1 VSSPMEEARRGFA
14 AVFGGGPSGVWAAP
28 GRVNVIG
35 EHTDYNDGF
44 VLPMAIDRAC
54 YASASPRADRVLR
67 VHAAQ
72 LGATVEVSLDD
83 LFDEDSDTVAADGTV
98 KARPAVDG
106 WAAYPVGVAWVLATA
121 GYEVSGADLYL
132 TSTVPV
138 GSGLSS
144 SAALECATALALAG
158 VSGFELSKAELAKLA
173 QRAEND
179 YVGVPCGPL
188 DQMSSAFGEDGSVLF
203 IDTRTHEVRP
213 RPFDLAADDAILV
226 VVDTRVS
233 HAHGENGY
241 ADRRAACEA
250 AAAYLGVPAL
260 RDIPLAEL
268 DTAFTKVADGLGDAT
283 ARRLRHVVTEDAR
296 VEEFVALLDGLP
308 LADLGRLMTASHES
322 LRDDFEVSAPELDT
336 AVAAA
341 LAAGAY
347 GARMTGGGFG
357 GSAIALVDVAKLDAV
372 QDAIRAAFAEH
383 GFIEPAFFPAVAS
396 AGARRVDVPDADNAD
411 TGTAHSDPA
420 QARDGSAV

>member
-1 VSSPMEEARRGFA
+1 MEEARRGFA
-14 AVFGGGPSGVWAAP
+14 AVFGGEPSGVWAAP

-72 LGATVEVSLDD
+72 LGATVEVSLDG
-83 LFDEDSDTVAADGTV
+83 LAPGAAGAAGD
-98 KARPAVDG
+98 
-106 WAAYPVGVAWVLATA
+106 WAAYPVGVAWVLAEA
-121 GYEVSGADLYL
+121 GYPVSGADVYL

-138 GSGLSS
+138 GAGLSS
-144 SAALECATALALAG
+144 SAALECASALALAG
-158 VSGFELSKAELAKLA
+158 VSGFELSKPDLAKLA

-188 DQMSSAFGEDGSVLF
+188 DQMSSVFGEDGSVLF
-203 IDTRTHEVRP
+203 IDTRSGEVRP
-213 RPFDLAADDAILV
+213 RPFDLAAADAILV

-250 AAAYLGVPAL
+250 AAAFLGVPAL
-260 RDIPLAEL
+260 RDVPFADL
-268 DTAFTKVADGLGDAT
+268 DAAFGKVTVGLGEAT
-283 ARRLRHVVTEDAR
+283 ARRLRHVVAEDAR
-296 VEEFVALLDGLP
+296 VEEFVGLLDGAGAGAGAGSGASAALP
-308 LADLGRLMTASHES
+308 LAELGRLMTASHAS
-322 LRDDFEVSAPELDT
+322 LRDDFEVSAPELD
-336 AVAAA
+336 VVVSAA
-341 LAAGAY
+341 LAHGAH

-357 GSAIALVDVAKLDAV
+357 GSAIALVDVADLAAV
-372 QDAIRAAFAEH
+372 QDAVRAAFAEH
-383 GFIEPAFFPAVAS
+383 GFTEPAFFPAVAS
-396 AGARRVDVPDADNAD
+396 AGARRVD
-411 TGTAHSDPA
+411 GTAPA
-420 QARDGSAV
+420 TPAGSEQEQAV

>member
-1 VSSPMEEARRGFA
+1 MSNPTEEARRGFA
-14 AVFGGGPSGVWAAP
+14 AVFGGEPSGVWAAP

-44 VLPMAIDRAC
+44 VLPMTIDRAC

-72 LGATVEVSLDD
+72 LGATVEADLDALRD
-83 LFDEDSDTVAADGTV
+83 AGGT
-98 KARPAVDG
+98 PTIEG
-106 WAAYPVGVAWVLATA
+106 WSAYPAGVAWVLEEA
-121 GYEVSGADLYL
+121 GYPVSGADVYL

-158 VSGFELSKAELAKLA
+158 VSGFELSAAELAKLA

-188 DQMSSAFGEDGSVLF
+188 DQMSSAFGQDGSVLF
-203 IDTRTHEVRP
+203 IDTRSQEVRP
-213 RPFDLAADDAILV
+213 RPFDLAAAGAVLL

-250 AAAYLGVPAL
+250 AAALLGVPAL
-260 RDIPLAEL
+260 RDISLADL
-268 DTAFTKVADGLGDAT
+268 DGAFSKVADGLGEAT

-296 VEEFVALLDGLP
+296 VEEFIGLLDAPDLP
-308 LADLGRLMTASHES
+308 LGALGELMTASHVS

-336 AVAAA
+336 VVEAA
-341 LAAGAY
+341 LSAGAY
-347 GARMTGGGFG
+347 GTRMTGGGFG
-357 GSAIALVDVAKLDAV
+357 GSAIALVDVTASDTV
-372 QDAIRAAFAEH
+372 QDAIRAAFAER
-383 GFIEPAFFPAVAS
+383 GFTEPAFFPAVAS
-396 AGARRVDVPDADNAD
+396 AGARQVDPL
-411 TGTAHSDPA
+411 
-420 QARDGSAV
+420 RDGAAEPAVRP

>member
-1 VSSPMEEARRGFA
+1 MSSPVEEARRGFA
-14 AVFGGGPSGVWAAP
+14 EVFGGEPSGVWAAP

-54 YASASPRADRVLR
+54 YAAAAPRADRVLR

-72 LGATVEVSLDD
+72 LGETVEVSLDALTGPVEALSGEAEAARD
-83 LFDEDSDTVAADGTV
+83 AVADGDTAVAEAGSGSAEGPTV
-98 KARPAVDG
+98 TG
-106 WAAYPVGVAWVLATA
+106 WGAYPVGVAWVLAEA
-121 GYEVSGADLYL
+121 GFPVGGADIYL

-158 VSGFELSKAELAKLA
+158 VSGFELTNAELAKHA

-188 DQMSSAFGEDGSVLF
+188 DQMSSAYGEDGSVLF
-203 IDTRTHEVRP
+203 IDTRTMEVRP
-213 RPFDLAADDAILV
+213 QPFDLAAAGAVLLV
-226 VVDTRVS
+226 IDTRVS

-250 AAAYLGVPAL
+250 AAAFLGVDAL
-260 RDIPLAEL
+260 RDIDLAAL
-268 DTAFTKVADGLGDAT
+268 DTAYAKVAEGLGDAT
-283 ARRLRHVVTEDAR
+283 ARRVRHVLTEDAR
-296 VEEFVALLDGLP
+296 VEEFVSLLGGLP
-308 LADLGRLMTASHES
+308 LPELGRLMSLSHGS
-322 LRDDFEVSAPELDT
+322 LKTDFEVSSPELDA
-336 AVAAA
+336 AVDASID
-341 LAAGAY
+341 AGAH

-357 GSAIALVDVAKLDAV
+357 GSAIALIDVDKLDAV
-372 QDAIRAAFAEH
+372 QDNVRRFFAANGFA
-383 GFIEPAFFPAVAS
+383 EPAFFPAVAS
-396 AGARRVDVPDADNAD
+396 AGAHRVPE
-411 TGTAHSDPA
+411 T
-420 QARDGSAV
+420 QAV

>member
-1 VSSPMEEARRGFA
+1 VEEAQRGFA
-14 AVFGGGPSGVWAAP
+14 EVFGGEPSGVWAAP

-54 YASASPRADRVLR
+54 YAAAAPRADRVLR

-72 LGATVEVSLDD
+72 LGETVEVSLDA
-83 LFDEDSDTVAADGTV
+83 LTGPVEALSDGTV
-98 KARPAVDG
+98 ADEAVAGSAEGPTVTG
-106 WAAYPVGVAWVLATA
+106 WGAYPVGVAWVLAGA
-121 GYEVSGADLYL
+121 GFPVGGADIYL

-158 VSGFELSKAELAKLA
+158 VSGFELTRAELAKHA

-188 DQMSSAFGEDGSVLF
+188 DQMSSAYGEDGSVLF
-203 IDTRTHEVRP
+203 IDTRTMEVRP
-213 RPFDLAADDAILV
+213 QPFDLAAAGAVLLV
-226 VVDTRVS
+226 IDTRVS

-250 AAAYLGVPAL
+250 AAAFLGVDAL
-260 RDIPLAEL
+260 RDIDLAAL
-268 DTAFTKVADGLGDAT
+268 DAACVKVAEDLGDAT
-283 ARRLRHVVTEDAR
+283 ARRVRHVVTEDAR
-296 VEEFVALLDGLP
+296 VEEFVSLLEGLP
-308 LADLGRLMTASHES
+308 LPELGRLMSLSHGS
-322 LRDDFEVSAPELDT
+322 LKTDFEVSAPELDA
-336 AVAAA
+336 AVAASID
-341 LAAGAY
+341 AGAH

-357 GSAIALVDVAKLDAV
+357 GSAIALIDVDKLDAV
-372 QDAIRAAFAEH
+372 QDNVRRFFAANGFA
-383 GFIEPAFFPAVAS
+383 EPAFFPAVAS
-396 AGARRVDVPDADNAD
+396 AGAHRIAE
-411 TGTAHSDPA
+411 A
-420 QARDGSAV
+420 QAV